1 MSLRNSK
8 EIFIKTARNTR
19 YKTIQ
24 LPTVNEAVSDESSY
38 VAAIHAFND
47 LPNEYKTLTS
57 NKNSI
62 KAVLHL

>member
-1 MSLRNSK
+1 MNK
-8 EIFIKTARNTR
+8 
-19 YKTIQ
+19 
-24 LPTVNEAVSDESSY
+24 AVSGKRSY

-62 KAVLHL
+62 KIKLKNYMTCNYDVTNY